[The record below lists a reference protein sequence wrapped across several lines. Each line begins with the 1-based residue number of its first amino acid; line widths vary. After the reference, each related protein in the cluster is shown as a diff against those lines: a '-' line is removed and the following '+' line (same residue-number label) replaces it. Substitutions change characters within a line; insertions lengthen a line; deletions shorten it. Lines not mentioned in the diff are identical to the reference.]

1 MVTVWAMSAR
11 RWRRRAEVCGDPV
24 IGRARVAT
32 AGLCLAAIVLSV
44 AWAATAAGAAEQP
57 IVTPVATPT
66 PTPTPTDQTVSPTPT
81 PTPTESPTST
91 PTPTTTP
98 TATPTA
104 TESPSPRPTVSDSES
119 PSPSPSVTVSSPAA
133 TRPATPPAV
142 QESDIPFASVLAAM
156 AVLALALVALLRV
169 YRHGEHA
176 VPDLPAAR
184 AAHPKAP
191 VQTTVDFVLGL
202 GKAMLESG
210 DPVTHVE
217 ASLGRIAAVNGLDNA
232 AVIVLP
238 AMLLVSVPGDESVQ
252 TAVTPAYGR
261 LRLDQV
267 DAVFQIVDE
276 AEKGQITP
284 AQGLARL
291 QAAHAMPPSFSP
303 FLRVVGYAVLTVGL
317 ALILRGGWDELL
329 IAGTLGTIIG
339 ALHMESGR
347 LPSAYQVFL
356 PIVSSFGVALIV
368 FVLARTD
375 IDLQIYPPLIA
386 PLVAFL
392 PGALLT
398 TSVIELATGQ
408 MMSGAGRLAAGGMQL
423 VLLALGIVT
432 AGQLVGIPGTLVSS
446 PSNQPISLLAP
457 WVGVAIFGAG
467 VVLHQSARR
476 GSLGWI
482 ILILYV
488 AYAGQLLGGVLF
500 GSQLSAFFGALAMT
514 PVAMFVAQQR
524 TGPPTLVTFLPG
536 FWILVPGALGLAG
549 VTKYI
554 GADRVDGVASLVAAG
569 ATMVGIALGVLVGLG
584 IGSVLLRRG
593 GRPGAR
599 LDLDPEGRTA
609 PGR

>member
-1 MVTVWAMSAR
+1 
-11 RWRRRAEVCGDPV
+11 
-24 IGRARVAT
+24 
-32 AGLCLAAIVLSV
+32 
-44 AWAATAAGAAEQP
+44 
-57 IVTPVATPT
+57 
-66 PTPTPTDQTVSPTPT
+66 
-81 PTPTESPTST
+81 
-91 PTPTTTP
+91 
-98 TATPTA
+98 
-104 TESPSPRPTVSDSES
+104 
-119 PSPSPSVTVSSPAA
+119 
-133 TRPATPPAV
+133 V
-142 QESDIPFASVLAAM
+142 QESDIPFASVLTAI
-156 AVLALALVALLRV
+156 AVLALALVALFRV
-169 YRHGEHA
+169 YRHGGRA
-176 VPDLPAAR
+176 GSDVAPAPLPQT
-184 AAHPKAP
+184 KAP
-191 VQTTVDFVLGL
+191 VQTTIDFLLAL

-217 ASLGRIAAVNGLDNA
+217 LSLGRIAARNGLDDA

-238 AMLLVSVPGDESVQ
+238 AVLLVSVPGEEAAQ
-252 TAVTPAYGR
+252 TAMSPAYGR

-267 DAVFQIVDE
+267 EAVFQVVDE
-276 AEKGQITP
+276 AEKGEITP
-284 AQGLARL
+284 AEGLARL
-291 QAAHAMPPSFSP
+291 HAARALPPNFSP
-303 FLRVVGYAVLTVGL
+303 LLRVVGYAVMTVGL

-339 ALHMESGR
+339 ALSLEAAR

-356 PIVSSFGVALIV
+356 PIVSSFGVATIV

-375 IDLQIYPPLIA
+375 IDLQIYPPLVA

-432 AGQLVGIPGTLVSS
+432 AGQLVGIPGTIVNS

-457 WVGVAIFGAG
+457 WVGVAIFGTG

-500 GSQLSAFFGALAMT
+500 GSQLSAFFGALLMT

-549 VTKYI
+549 VTKYL
-554 GADRVDGVASLVAAG
+554 GASRVDGLTSLIAAG
-569 ATMVGIALGVLVGLG
+569 ATMIGIALGVLVGLG
-584 IGSVLLRRG
+584 IGSMLLRRG
-593 GRPGAR
+593 PRRGSR
-599 LDLDPEGRTA
+599 LDLDPEGRA
-609 PGR
+609 ASER

>member
-1 MVTVWAMSAR
+1 ML
-11 RWRRRAEVCGDPV
+11 G
-24 IGRARVAT
+24 
-32 AGLCLAAIVLSV
+32 
-44 AWAATAAGAAEQP
+44 
-57 IVTPVATPT
+57 
-66 PTPTPTDQTVSPTPT
+66 
-81 PTPTESPTST
+81 
-91 PTPTTTP
+91 
-98 TATPTA
+98 
-104 TESPSPRPTVSDSES
+104 
-119 PSPSPSVTVSSPAA
+119 
-133 TRPATPPAV
+133 
-142 QESDIPFASVLAAM
+142 
-156 AVLALALVALLRV
+156 LALVALLRV
-169 YRHGEHA
+169 YRHGERA
-176 VPDLPAAR
+176 VADVASGEATQ
-184 AAHPKAP
+184 PKAP

-217 ASLGRIAAVNGLDNA
+217 ASLGRIAALNGLDNA

-252 TAVTPAYGR
+252 TAVSPAYGR

-267 DAVFQIVDE
+267 EAVFQIVDE
-276 AEKGQITP
+276 AERGEITS

-291 QAAHAMPPSFSP
+291 QAAKAMPPSFSP
-303 FLRVVGYAVLTVGL
+303 VLRVVGYAVMTVGL

-329 IAGTLGTIIG
+329 LAGTLGTIIG
-339 ALHMESGR
+339 ALNLESAR

-356 PIVSSFGVALIV
+356 PILSSFGVALIV

-375 IDLQIYPPLIA
+375 IDLQIYPPLVA

-432 AGQLVGIPGTLVSS
+432 AAQLVGVPGTIISS

-457 WVGVAIFGAG
+457 WVGVAIFGTG
-467 VVLHQSARR
+467 VVLHQSARPR
-476 GSLGWI
+476 SLGWI

-514 PVAMFVAQQR
+514 PVAMLVAQQR

-549 VTKYI
+549 VTSYI
-554 GADRVDGVASLVAAG
+554 GASQVDGVASLVAA
-569 ATMVGIALGVLVGLG
+569 ATTMVGIALGVLVGLG
-584 IGSVLLRRG
+584 IGSLLLRRG
-593 GRPGAR
+593 TRPGAR
-599 LDLDPEGRTA
+599 LDLDPEGRAA
-609 PGR
+609 PDL